1 MAAGL
6 LEEAD
11 LDGRAD
17 DLARPDRPAGR
28 VGQRARGRREPAAGP
43 AFDALRR
50 RRGGGGRGGGRPE
63 GVVVGVREEEVAPLE
78 GGRRR
83 GEGEEGDRV
92 GERGR
97 QDERRGRG
105 HRCCCCGGVRDG
117 CMRSLPWVV
126 RPPLGVTH
134 APYSFGRACV
144 TPTLFL
150 RPPRSKRHRQVEPE
164 MPGPF
169 PPRSPLRPFFPTL
182 RRPPTAP
189 PLVSRPL
196 PSASL
201 GVGGGEG
208 TVVGR
213 LALSAASVCE

>member
-105 HRCCCCGGVRDG
+105 HRCCCCGGG
-117 CMRSLPWVV
+117 SGWLYALA
-126 RPPLGVTH
+126 PLG
-134 APYSFGRACV
+134 
-144 TPTLFL
+144 
-150 RPPRSKRHRQVEPE
+150 RP
-164 MPGPF
+164 
-169 PPRSPLRPFFPTL
+169 SPLRRDTRTL
-182 RRPPTAP
+182 LLREGVCYAYPLLTPAPLQTA
-189 PLVSRPL
+189 
-196 PSASL
+196 SAS
-201 GVGGGEG
+201 
-208 TVVGR
+208 
-213 LALSAASVCE
+213 